1 MEDLFG
7 RKGILNDAGDVLR
20 ARITHDNNKILTIS
34 RDNGN
39 YKYSRTE
46 YANGTVVKTR
56 VIKKWVKQLSWQLRK
71 KE

>member
-7 RKGILNDAGDVLR
+7 KKGILNDAGDVLR
-20 ARITHDNNKILTIS
+20 ARITHDNKKILTIS

-46 YANGTVVKTR
+46 YANGCLLYTSPSPR
-56 VIKKWVKQLSWQLRK
+56 D
-71 KE
+71 

>member
-7 RKGILNDAGDVLR
+7 RKGILNDTGDVLR
-20 ARITHDNNKILTIS
+20 ARITQDNKKILTIS

-56 VIKKWVKQLSWQLRK
+56 VIKK
-71 KE
+71 

>member
-7 RKGILNDAGDVLR
+7 KKGILNDAGDVLR
-20 ARITHDNNKILTIS
+20 ARITHDNKKILTIS

-46 YANGTVVKTR
+46 YANGTIVKTK
-56 VIKKWVKQLSWQLRK
+56 VMK
-71 KE
+71 KEQEIFKC